1 MKEILTQK
9 TYKEYDYISRYSVFP
24 YYYNRIDNKYI
35 YGLTAQL
42 KKDVNFV
49 SYVVKQGD
57 TPDTISLYFYNSPL
71 YYWCIL
77 AFNDI
82 NDPYTELP
90 EGKVLRIPTFTNIE
104 FDLGD

>member
-24 YYYNRIDNKYI
+24 YYYNRIDNRYI

-57 TPDTISLYFYNSPL
+57 TPDTISLYYYNSPL
-71 YYWCIL
+71 YYWVIL

-82 NDPYTELP
+82 NDPYAEIK
-90 EGKVLRIPTFTNIE
+90 EGRILRIPTFTNIE
-104 FDLGD
+104 FNM